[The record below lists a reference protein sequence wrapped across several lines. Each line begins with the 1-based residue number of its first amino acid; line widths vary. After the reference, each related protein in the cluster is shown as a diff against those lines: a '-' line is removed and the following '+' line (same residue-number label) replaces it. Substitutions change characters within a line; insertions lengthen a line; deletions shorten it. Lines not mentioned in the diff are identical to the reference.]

1 MPDAPSN
8 PGPSPAAGGPP
19 VGGWRLPVRIR
30 VPERDELLAMAL
42 ATLAVGLVLGLAI
55 GPGLGTA
62 GRVLPVISAPLAQL
76 PITPE
81 VSDESSPETTL
92 PVLAAPAGSDPGAAP
107 IPLAPAPVTLA
118 AVPVTPEAP
127 PDPAPASPSPSS
139 SPAPPDTPD
148 PAPPAVPDGLPISGT
163 VLASSVNG
171 KSFSVADS
179 SGNLQ
184 TVFSD
189 FPPEPGAR
197 ISTTVLPLVNGT
209 FSEYGGR
216 RTLATRERAT
226 VRGMISYV
234 DAELGVLVLSNRGT
248 SLPLDGSAV
257 ANELVPPSNPV
268 DPEALPPL
276 GDGDWVKVSLVL
288 VDPELK
294 QASEN
299 RGAFAAAADL
309 EPSPE
314 KLNADPDPA
323 TGRPD
328 FGLRIESL
336 ERLDETATRIELT
349 GKLLTLDRRAG
360 RLLMSADSVGLLDRT
375 IEITTPSGFD
385 FSGVKKG
392 RVYSA
397 TVRLTAAGELRLTG
411 FSPGYSGRAADDRT
425 EVFGEQGF

>member
-8 PGPSPAAGGPP
+8 PGSSPAAGGL
-19 VGGWRLPVRIR
+19 RLPVRIR

-62 GRVLPVISAPLAQL
+62 GRVLPVISTPLAQL

-81 VSDESSPETTL
+81 VSDESSPQATL
-92 PVLAAPAGSDPGAAP
+92 PVLAAPAGSGSGAAAT
-107 IPLAPAPVTLA
+107 PLAPAPAPVTLA
-118 AVPVTPEAP
+118 AAPVTPEAP
-127 PDPAPASPSPSS
+127 PDPAPVSPSPAS
-139 SPAPPDTPD
+139 SPTPPNTTD
-148 PAPPAVPDGLPISGT
+148 PAPTPVADGLPIAGT

-171 KSFSVADS
+171 KSFSLVDS

-189 FPPEPGAR
+189 FPPGPGAR

-234 DAELGVLVLSNRGT
+234 DVELGVLVLSNRGT
-248 SLPLDGSAV
+248 SLPLDGSGV
-257 ANELVPPSNPV
+257 ADELVPPSNPV
-268 DPEALPPL
+268 DPDALPPL
-276 GDGDWVKVSLVL
+276 GDGDWVKVSLAL
-288 VDPELK
+288 VDPQAQ
-294 QASEN
+294 QASVN
-299 RGAFAAAADL
+299 RRTVAAAA
-309 EPSPE
+309 EIESSPE
-314 KLNADPDPA
+314 KLNGDPDPVA
-323 TGRPD
+323 GRPD